1 MYQCDQLPSLSRC
14 RVGLNKKKEAKNS
27 NVKPYWPRFIRLIYR
42 IISVVRFYR
51 RLSGVRLKCQNL
63 IPGFQLFLRPS
74 TRVIQTAVGS
84 AEGSDQSIN
93 KSSSGKLVPL
103 QTGIR
108 NRSFIFESWHPQA
121 DGRLPQPQG
130 TFWFLAAFVFIPA
143 LSCFMIRASRH
154 SNLTRGHCI
163 RTLCA
168 WNCQRACFLSRH
180 QGECVFIIT
189 VMSTWMERKRKDG
202 HRPPTPSD
210 ALIWCIKKQKNN
222 YCASGYP
229 LKECWKNTKDNI
241 DSFPFCLRWKGTKKT
256 TQNPLRFAKESPPL
270 VRALDISLEDFGNN
284 SWRILRWFQ

>member
-51 RLSGVRLKCQNL
+51 RLSGVRLKCQNP

-130 TFWFLAAFVFIPA
+130 TFWFLAAFVFTLLLHDPGQST
-143 LSCFMIRASRH
+143 LEPH
-154 SNLTRGHCI
+154 S
-163 RTLCA
+163 RTLHPDFVCVELPA
-168 WNCQRACFLSRH
+168 CLLSVPSSRGMCFYYYSNEHLNGKEKERRAPPPDAQRRFDL
-180 QGECVFIIT
+180 
-189 VMSTWMERKRKDG
+189 MY
-202 HRPPTPSD
+202 
-210 ALIWCIKKQKNN
+210 KKAEK
-222 YCASGYP
+222 
-229 LKECWKNTKDNI
+229 
-241 DSFPFCLRWKGTKKT
+241 
-256 TQNPLRFAKESPPL
+256 
-270 VRALDISLEDFGNN
+270 
-284 SWRILRWFQ
+284 